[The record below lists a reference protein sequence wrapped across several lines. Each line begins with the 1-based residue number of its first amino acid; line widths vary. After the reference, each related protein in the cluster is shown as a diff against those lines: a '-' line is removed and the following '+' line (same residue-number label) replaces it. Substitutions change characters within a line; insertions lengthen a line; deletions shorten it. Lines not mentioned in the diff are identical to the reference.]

1 MPEATAP
8 ESTAPESAA
17 SESTVPE
24 PTMSETYRHFT
35 RLFPYPHERIA
46 VGTAATDAMARYDE
60 LVKLGRAEGFV
71 PFFLNLNDTVLE
83 SMVIAVSLEHD
94 IIDDVETL
102 TPEQVSAYTRAVLQR
117 YRTARGGASAEEYGS
132 AAIAQ
137 QLRRVTGDGEDAHED
152 GSDEDGPDEFNLN
165 ELVDEFMSSDFLP
178 DEEPEDEDPTLSALL
193 CYELQDEEQGEM
205 LLLQIPTDD
214 PADIPAY
221 LPFGGW
227 NDCPNAETQLAF
239 THYWRE
245 KYGAI
250 PAALDNADC
259 LEFLVERP
267 VTDPLEAK
275 KLAVEQFAFCSD
287 LPFQVFEDF
296 EQLTEFIHQSRQ
308 WYFWWD

>member
-1 MPEATAP
+1 
-8 ESTAPESAA
+8 
-17 SESTVPE
+17 
-24 PTMSETYRHFT
+24 MSETYRHFT

-46 VGTAATDAMARYDE
+46 VGASAADAMTRYDE
-60 LVKLGRAEGFV
+60 LAKLGRAEGFV

-117 YRTARGGASAEEYGS
+117 YRTARGAASVEEYGT
-132 AAIAQ
+132 AAIAR
-137 QLRRVTGDGEDAHED
+137 QLRHVAGDGEDTSE
-152 GSDEDGPDEFNLN
+152 EGPDEFDLN

-178 DEEPEDEDPTLSALL
+178 AEEPEDDAPTLSALL
-193 CYELQDEEQGEM
+193 CYELADEKDQGEM

-250 PAALDNADC
+250 PAALDGADC
-259 LEFLVERP
+259 LEFLVEHP
-267 VTDPLEAK
+267 VTDPIEAK
-275 KLAVEQFAFCSD
+275 NLAVEQFAFCSD

>member
-1 MPEATAP
+1 MPE
-8 ESTAPESAA
+8 S
-17 SESTVPE
+17 
-24 PTMSETYRHFT
+24 TMSETYRHFT

-46 VGTAATDAMARYDE
+46 VGAPTADAMARYDE
-60 LVKLGRAEGFV
+60 LAKLGRAEGFV

-83 SMVIAVSLEHD
+83 SMVFAVSIEHD

-117 YRTARGGASAEEYGS
+117 YRTARGGASAEEYG
-132 AAIAQ
+132 AAVIAQ
-137 QLRRVTGDGEDAHED
+137 QLRRVTDDGENAHED
-152 GSDEDGPDEFNLN
+152 GLDEFNLN

-178 DEEPEDEDPTLSALL
+178 DEEPEDDAPILSALL
-193 CYELQDEEQGEM
+193 CYELLDEEQGEM

-267 VTDPLEAK
+267 ITDSLEAK
-275 KLAVEQFAFCSD
+275 KVAVEQFAFCSD

-308 WYFWWD
+308 WYFRWD

>member
-8 ESTAPESAA
+8 ESTA
-17 SESTVPE
+17 PE

-46 VGTAATDAMARYDE
+46 VGIAATDAMARYDE

-71 PFFLNLNDTVLE
+71 PFFLNLNDTVHE

-137 QLRRVTGDGEDAHED
+137 QLRRVTDDGEDANA
-152 GSDEDGPDEFNLN
+152 DGPDEFDLN
-165 ELVDEFMSSDFLP
+165 KLVDEFMGSDFLP
-178 DEEPEDEDPTLSALL
+178 DEEPEDDAPTLSALL
-193 CYELQDEEQGEM
+193 CYELLDEEEKGEM
-205 LLLQIPTDD
+205 LLLQIPTDN

-227 NDCPNAETQLAF
+227 NDCPDAETQLAF

-259 LEFLVERP
+259 LEFLVEHP
-267 VTDPLEAK
+267 VADPLEAK

-296 EQLTEFIHQSRQ
+296 EQLTEFIHQSHQ
-308 WYFWWD
+308 WYFRWD

>member
-1 MPEATAP
+1 MS
-8 ESTAPESAA
+8 ESTA
-17 SESTVPE
+17 SEPAMSE
-24 PTMSETYRHFT
+24 PTLSETYRHFT
-35 RLFPYPHERIA
+35 RLFPYPHERIPM
-46 VGTAATDAMARYDE
+46 GTAATDAMARYDE
-60 LVKLGRAEGFV
+60 LAKLGRAAGFV

-117 YRTARGGASAEEYGS
+117 YRTARGGASAEEYG
-132 AAIAQ
+132 AATIAQ
-137 QLRRVTGDGEDAHED
+137 QLRKVVGDDEDTNGEDATAND
-152 GSDEDGPDEFNLN
+152 SDEFDLN
-165 ELVDEFMSSDFLP
+165 ELVAEFMSSDYLP
-178 DEEPEDEDPTLSALL
+178 DEEPEDDAPILAALL
-193 CYELQDEEQGEM
+193 RYELLDEEQGEM

-227 NDCPNAETQLAF
+227 NDCPDAETQLAF

-267 VTDPLEAK
+267 VADPSEAK
-275 KLAVEQFAFCSD
+275 KVAVEQFAFCSD

>member
-1 MPEATAP
+1 
-8 ESTAPESAA
+8 
-17 SESTVPE
+17 
-24 PTMSETYRHFT
+24 
-35 RLFPYPHERIA
+35 
-46 VGTAATDAMARYDE
+46 
-60 LVKLGRAEGFV
+60 
-71 PFFLNLNDTVLE
+71 
-83 SMVIAVSLEHD
+83 
-94 IIDDVETL
+94 
-102 TPEQVSAYTRAVLQR
+102 
-117 YRTARGGASAEEYGS
+117 
-132 AAIAQ
+132 
-137 QLRRVTGDGEDAHED
+137 
-152 GSDEDGPDEFNLN
+152 
-165 ELVDEFMSSDFLP
+165 LVDEFMSSDFLP
-178 DEEPEDEDPTLSALL
+178 DEEPEDDAPILSALL
-193 CYELQDEEQGEM
+193 CYELLDEEQGEM

-267 VTDPLEAK
+267 VADPLEAK

-308 WYFWWD
+308 WYFRWD

>member
-1 MPEATAP
+1 
-8 ESTAPESAA
+8 
-17 SESTVPE
+17 
-24 PTMSETYRHFT
+24 MSETYRHFT
-35 RLFPYPHERIA
+35 RLFPYPHERIPA
-46 VGTAATDAMARYDE
+46 GTPAADAMARYDE
-60 LVKLGRAEGFV
+60 LAERGRAEGFV

-102 TPEQVSAYTRAVLQR
+102 TPEQVSAYTRAVLER

-132 AAIAQ
+132 AAIAR
-137 QLRRVTGDGEDAHED
+137 QLHRVVGDGEEANED
-152 GSDEDGPDEFNLN
+152 DPDDFNLN
-165 ELVDEFMSSDFLP
+165 KLMGEFMSSDFLP
-178 DEEPEDEDPTLSALL
+178 NEEPETDAPCLCALL
-193 CYELQDEEQGEM
+193 RYELVDEEEKGEM

-275 KLAVEQFAFCSD
+275 NLAVEQFAFCSD

>member
-1 MPEATAP
+1 MSEAP
-8 ESTAPESAA
+8 MSESTA
-17 SESTVPE
+17 SET
-24 PTMSETYRHFT
+24 TASETYRHFT
-35 RLFPYPHERIA
+35 RLFPYPHERIPM
-46 VGTAATDAMARYDE
+46 GTAATDAMARYDE
-60 LVKLGRAEGFV
+60 LAKLGRAEGFV

-102 TPEQVSAYTRAVLQR
+102 RPEQVSAYTRAVLQR

-137 QLRRVTGDGEDAHED
+137 QLRRVTGDGEDTH
-152 GSDEDGPDEFNLN
+152 EDGPDEFDLN

-178 DEEPEDEDPTLSALL
+178 DEEPEDDAPILSALL
-193 CYELQDEEQGEM
+193 CYELLDEEQGEM

-227 NDCPNAETQLAF
+227 NDCPDAETQLAF

-245 KYGAI
+245 MYGAI

-259 LEFLVERP
+259 LEFLVEHP
-267 VTDPLEAK
+267 VADPLEAK
-275 KLAVEQFAFCSD
+275 KVAVEQFAFCSD

>member
-1 MPEATAP
+1 MSESTAP
-8 ESTAPESAA
+8 ESTA
-17 SESTVPE
+17 PE

-35 RLFPYPHERIA
+35 RLFPYPHERVA
-46 VGTAATDAMARYDE
+46 VGSAATDAMARYDE
-60 LVKLGRAEGFV
+60 LAKLGRAEGFV

-152 GSDEDGPDEFNLN
+152 GPDEFDLN
-165 ELVDEFMSSDFLP
+165 ALVDEFMSSDFLP
-178 DEEPEDEDPTLSALL
+178 DEEPEDDAPILSALL
-193 CYELQDEEQGEM
+193 CYELLDEEQGEM

-267 VTDPLEAK
+267 ITDPLEAK
-275 KLAVEQFAFCSD
+275 KVAVEQFAFCSD

-308 WYFWWD
+308 WYFRWD

>member
-1 MPEATAP
+1 MS
-8 ESTAPESAA
+8 ESTAFESAA
-17 SESTVPE
+17 SESAMSE
-24 PTMSETYRHFT
+24 PTLSETYRHFT
-35 RLFPYPHERIA
+35 RLFPYPHERIPM
-46 VGTAATDAMARYDE
+46 GTAATDAMARYDE
-60 LVKLGRAEGFV
+60 LANLGRTDGFV

-102 TPEQVSAYTRAVLQR
+102 TPEQVSAYTRAILQR

-137 QLRRVTGDGEDAHED
+137 QLRRVADDDEDANKDDSE
-152 GSDEDGPDEFNLN
+152 EFDLN
-165 ELVDEFMSSDFLP
+165 RLVDEFISSDFLP
-178 DEEPEDEDPTLSALL
+178 DEEPEDEAPILAALL
-193 CYELQDEEQGEM
+193 RYELLDEEQGEM

-267 VTDPLEAK
+267 VADPSEAK
-275 KLAVEQFAFCSD
+275 KVAVEQFAFCSD

>member
-1 MPEATAP
+1 MS
-8 ESTAPESAA
+8 ESTAFESAA
-17 SESTVPE
+17 SEPALSEPALSE
-24 PTMSETYRHFT
+24 PTLSETYRHFT
-35 RLFPYPHERIA
+35 RLFPYPHERIPM
-46 VGTAATDAMARYDE
+46 GTAATDAMARYDE
-60 LVKLGRAEGFV
+60 LAKLGREEGFV

-102 TPEQVSAYTRAVLQR
+102 TPEQVSAYTRAILQR
-117 YRTARGGASAEEYGS
+117 YRTARGDASAKEYGS

-137 QLRRVTGDGEDAHED
+137 QLRKVADDDEDANKDDSE
-152 GSDEDGPDEFNLN
+152 EFDLN
-165 ELVDEFMSSDFLP
+165 ELVDEFMSSDYLP
-178 DEEPEDEDPTLSALL
+178 DEEPEDDAPTLSALL
-193 CYELQDEEQGEM
+193 RYELLDEEQGEM

-227 NDCPNAETQLAF
+227 NDCPDAETQLAF

-245 KYGAI
+245 RYGAI

-267 VTDPLEAK
+267 VADPVEAK

>member
-1 MPEATAP
+1 MPE
-8 ESTAPESAA
+8 S
-17 SESTVPE
+17 
-24 PTMSETYRHFT
+24 TMSETYRHFT
-35 RLFPYPHERIA
+35 RLFPYPHERIPM
-46 VGTAATDAMARYDE
+46 GTAATDAMARYDE
-60 LVKLGRAEGFV
+60 LAKLGRAEGFV

-137 QLRRVTGDGEDAHED
+137 QLRRVADDGEETSED
-152 GSDEDGPDEFNLN
+152 DPDDFNLN

-178 DEEPEDEDPTLSALL
+178 DEEPEDGAPTLSALL

-275 KLAVEQFAFCSD
+275 KVAVEQFAFCSD

-308 WYFWWD
+308 WYFRWD

>member
-1 MPEATAP
+1 MP
-8 ESTAPESAA
+8 ESTK
-17 SESTVPE
+17 SESTM
-24 PTMSETYRHFT
+24 TETYRHFT

-46 VGTAATDAMARYDE
+46 VGSPAVDAMARYDE
-60 LVKLGRAEGFV
+60 LAELGRAEGFV

-102 TPEQVSAYTRAVLQR
+102 TPEQVSACTRAVLER

-132 AAIAQ
+132 AAIAR
-137 QLRRVTGDGEDAHED
+137 QLSRVMDDGEDTSED
-152 GSDEDGPDEFNLN
+152 DPDDFNLN
-165 ELVDEFMSSDFLP
+165 KLMGEFIDSDFLP
-178 DEEPEDEDPTLSALL
+178 DEEPEEDAPCLSALL
-193 CYELQDEEQGEM
+193 RYELVDEEEKGEM
-205 LLLQIPTDD
+205 LLLQIPTHN

-227 NDCPNAETQLAF
+227 NDCPDAETMLAF

-250 PAALDNADC
+250 PAALDGADC

-267 VTDPLEAK
+267 VTDPVEAK
-275 KLAVEQFAFCSD
+275 NLAVEQFAFCSD
-287 LPFQVFEDF
+287 LPFQVFEDV

>member
-1 MPEATAP
+1 MS
-8 ESTAPESAA
+8 ESTAFESAA
-17 SESTVPE
+17 SEPAMSEPALSEPALSE
-24 PTMSETYRHFT
+24 PTLSETYRHFT
-35 RLFPYPHERIA
+35 RLFPYPHERIPM
-46 VGTAATDAMARYDE
+46 GTAATDAMARYDE
-60 LVKLGRAEGFV
+60 LANLGRTEGFV

-117 YRTARGGASAEEYGS
+117 YRTARGGASAEEYG
-132 AAIAQ
+132 AATIAQ
-137 QLRRVTGDGEDAHED
+137 QLRRVAGDGEEPNED
-152 GSDEDGPDEFNLN
+152 SSEEFDLN
-165 ELVDEFMSSDFLP
+165 KLVDEFMNSDYLP
-178 DEEPEDEDPTLSALL
+178 DEEPEEDAPCLSALL
-193 CYELQDEEQGEM
+193 CYELLDEEQGEM

-267 VTDPLEAK
+267 VADPLEAK
-275 KLAVEQFAFCSD
+275 KVAVEQFAFCSD

-296 EQLTEFIHQSRQ
+296 EQLTEFIHQNRQ
-308 WYFWWD
+308 WYFRWD

>member
-1 MPEATAP
+1 
-8 ESTAPESAA
+8 
-17 SESTVPE
+17 
-24 PTMSETYRHFT
+24 MSETYRHFT
-35 RLFPYPHERIA
+35 RLFPYPHERIPA
-46 VGTAATDAMARYDE
+46 GTPAAEAIARYDE
-60 LVKLGRAEGFV
+60 LAELGRAEGFV

-102 TPEQVSAYTRAVLQR
+102 TPEQVSAYTCAVLQR
-117 YRTARGGASAEEYGS
+117 YRAARGGASAEEHGS

-137 QLRRVTGDGEDAHED
+137 QLRRVMDDGEEANED
-152 GSDEDGPDEFNLN
+152 DPDDFNLN
-165 ELVDEFMSSDFLP
+165 KLMGEFMSSDFLP
-178 DEEPEDEDPTLSALL
+178 DEEPETDAPCLSALL
-193 CYELQDEEQGEM
+193 RYELVDEEDQGEM

-227 NDCPNAETQLAF
+227 NDCPDAETQLAF

-250 PAALDNADC
+250 PAALDGADC

-267 VTDPLEAK
+267 VTDPVEAK
-275 KLAVEQFAFCSD
+275 NLAVEQFAFCSD
-287 LPFQVFEDF
+287 LPFQVFEDV
-296 EQLTEFIHQSRQ
+296 EQLAEFIHQSRQ

>member
-1 MPEATAP
+1 
-8 ESTAPESAA
+8 
-17 SESTVPE
+17 
-24 PTMSETYRHFT
+24 MSETYRHFM
-35 RLFPYPHERIA
+35 RLFPYPHERIPMG
-46 VGTAATDAMARYDE
+46 VPATDAMARYDE
-60 LVKLGRAEGFV
+60 LAQLGRTEGFV

-117 YRTARGGASAEEYGS
+117 YRTARGAASAEEYGS
-132 AAIAQ
+132 AVIAQ
-137 QLRRVTGDGEDAHED
+137 QLRRVMDDGEDTSED
-152 GSDEDGPDEFNLN
+152 DPDDFNLN
-165 ELVDEFMSSDFLP
+165 ELVDEFMGSDFLP
-178 DEEPEDEDPTLSALL
+178 DEEPEDDAPILSALL

-275 KLAVEQFAFCSD
+275 KVAVEQFAFCSD

>member
-1 MPEATAP
+1 MP
-8 ESTAPESAA
+8 ESTK
-17 SESTVPE
+17 SES
-24 PTMSETYRHFT
+24 TMSETYRHFT
-35 RLFPYPHERIA
+35 RLFPYPHERIPMG
-46 VGTAATDAMARYDE
+46 VPAADAMARYDE
-60 LVKLGRAEGFV
+60 LAKLGRAQGFV

-137 QLRRVTGDGEDAHED
+137 QLRRVADDGEDTSED
-152 GSDEDGPDEFNLN
+152 DPDDFNLN

-178 DEEPEDEDPTLSALL
+178 DEEPEDDAPTLSALL
-193 CYELQDEEQGEM
+193 CYELLDEEEKGEM

-227 NDCPNAETQLAF
+227 NDCPDAETQLAF

-267 VTDPLEAK
+267 VTDPVEAK

-308 WYFWWD
+308 WYFRWD

>member
-1 MPEATAP
+1 MP
-8 ESTAPESAA
+8 ESTK
-17 SESTVPE
+17 SEST
-24 PTMSETYRHFT
+24 MSEIYRHFT
-35 RLFPYPHERIA
+35 RLFPYPHERIPM
-46 VGTAATDAMARYDE
+46 GTAATDAMARYDE
-60 LVKLGRAEGFV
+60 LAKLGRAEGFV

-117 YRTARGGASAEEYGS
+117 YRTARGSVSAEEYGS

-137 QLRRVTGDGEDAHED
+137 QLRRVTDDGEDTNED
-152 GSDEDGPDEFNLN
+152 NSDEFNLN

-178 DEEPEDEDPTLSALL
+178 DEEPEDDAPILSALL
-193 CYELQDEEQGEM
+193 CYELADEEDQGGM

-214 PADIPAY
+214 PADVPAY

-227 NDCPNAETQLAF
+227 NDCPDAETQLAF

-308 WYFWWD
+308 WYFRWD

>member
-1 MPEATAP
+1 MPEAAAS
-8 ESTAPESAA
+8 ESTVPESAA
-17 SESTVPE
+17 SESTAPE

-35 RLFPYPHERIA
+35 RLFPYPHERIPM
-46 VGTAATDAMARYDE
+46 GTAATDAMARYDE
-60 LVKLGRAEGFV
+60 LAKLGRAEGFV

-137 QLRRVTGDGEDAHED
+137 QLHRVTDDGEDAHED
-152 GSDEDGPDEFNLN
+152 VADEFDLN
-165 ELVDEFMSSDFLP
+165 KLVDEFMGSDFLP
-178 DEEPEDEDPTLSALL
+178 DEEPEDDAPTLSALL
-193 CYELQDEEQGEM
+193 CYELADEEQGEM

-227 NDCPNAETQLAF
+227 NDCPDAETQLAF

-259 LEFLVERP
+259 LEFLVEHP
-267 VTDPLEAK
+267 VADPLEAK
-275 KLAVEQFAFCSD
+275 KVAVEQFAFCSD